1 MITQVSEPVEVSPT
15 HFIKSAVA
23 VFGTMVGCDLEV
35 GEPTTN
41 SSFQSQHE
49 LRGIIGFT
57 GRIQAMV
64 VISLDREIAFAASKA
79 FLGET
84 PTTIDGDVLDLVGEL
99 ANMIGGG
106 ARERLGDS
114 SVNIGLPTAISGKD
128 HYVSFDSSATVTHIP
143 FTTPWGKMTIEYGIR
158 GKTVSR

>member
-1 MITQVSEPVEVSPT
+1 MITQVSEPLEVSPT

-23 VFGTMVGCDLEV
+23 VFGTMIGCELEV

-64 VISLDREIAFAASKA
+64 VISFGPRYRFRGIQSISWRKCRQPLMQTYWIS
-79 FLGET
+79 L
-84 PTTIDGDVLDLVGEL
+84 GEL

-114 SVNIGLPTAISGKD
+114 SVNLGLPTAISGKD

-143 FTTPWGKMTIEYGIR
+143 FSTPWGKMTIEYGIR
-158 GKTVSR
+158 GKAV